1 MYFKK
6 RKAKE
11 KYQVENT
18 KPRSEVVKFSL
29 WFFGID
35 KISCTLFRDSGY
47 RIPESFLC
55 ELKFGLLVIF
65 LLIIMRQFLFF

>member
-1 MYFKK
+1 MDFKK
-6 RKAKE
+6 WKAEE

-18 KPRSEVVKFSL
+18 EPCSEVVKFSL

-35 KISCTLFRDSGY
+35 KISCAFFGYGGY

-55 ELKFGLLVIF
+55 ELKLGLLGIF